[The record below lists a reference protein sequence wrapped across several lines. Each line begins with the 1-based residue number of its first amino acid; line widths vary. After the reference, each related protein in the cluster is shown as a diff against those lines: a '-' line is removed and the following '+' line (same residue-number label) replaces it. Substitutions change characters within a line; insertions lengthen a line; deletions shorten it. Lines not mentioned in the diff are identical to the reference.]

1 MIRIDKICC
10 WTAILYNN
18 CDFMERERETETEI
32 WRDMERS
39 QKKETKIYYLN
50 EK

>member
-10 WTAILYNN
+10 WTAILLYNN
-18 CDFMERERETETEI
+18 CDFVQRERQRYGE
-32 WRDMERS
+32 S
-39 QKKETKIYYLN
+39 VKKETKIYYLN